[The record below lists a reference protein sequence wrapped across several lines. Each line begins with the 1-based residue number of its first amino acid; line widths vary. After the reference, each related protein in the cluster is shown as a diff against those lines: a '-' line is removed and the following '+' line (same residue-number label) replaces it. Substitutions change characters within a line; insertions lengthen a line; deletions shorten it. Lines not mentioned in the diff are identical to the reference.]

1 MNLHVLG
8 MVTSNS
14 VKRGLVFSKR
24 LAWASGNGKPGRSL
38 AEVPL
43 PAFHMKFEGPGNKRD
58 WRRNAPA
65 SPGLGPAGAAGR
77 AGKPK
82 MLQGQH
88 AL

>member
-58 WRRNAPA
+58 WRRNAAA
-65 SPGLGPAGAAGR
+65 SPGLGPAGGGGESGEAKDVTG
-77 AGKPK
+77 PTC
-82 MLQGQH
+82 L
-88 AL
+88 